1 MARFELVRGEAEG
14 TAWPFAERISI
25 GRDSANDI
33 VTADQEASRRHAVVT
48 RRGGLMVIADLD
60 SSNGT
65 FLNNVRIQESVLRD
79 GDEVRIGCM
88 ALKFVSDRREEA
100 AESVATL
107 FGTAGSDSAIQT
119 RTVLDATLG
128 TVETPP
134 ATVGA
139 EDVDQLRGAL
149 ARERTVS
156 HVNDALGT
164 LTDLRELFE
173 RMLELVFD
181 VLPADRG
188 AVLLRDPKTGT
199 FDVEAIRMRD
209 PSAQTP
215 PRASRTLI
223 AKVCE
228 EKVAVLSSDARD
240 DHRFDAGASI
250 IDQAIRS
257 VMCVPLVRDDTVL
270 GVIHVDTEV
279 QTGAFCEDDLRM
291 LTRIAHA
298 GAIAVQNAL
307 RYRENKTLFHQTIR
321 ALAGAIDLRDPYT
334 AGHSERVATFSRAI
348 AVEMGLAKEE
358 CGQIYLAG
366 ILHDTGK
373 LGIPDEILRK
383 PGKLNDSEY
392 QQFKVHPS
400 EGARIIATIEQMCDV
415 TEGVAQH
422 HEKVDGTGYPDG
434 LAKAKISCAA
444 RILAVADTFDAMT
457 SDRPYRRRLPD
468 EVAFEE
474 LERFSG
480 RQFDPEVV
488 DAFLRAYKSGKISSE
503 EQ

>member
-1 MARFELVRGEAEG
+1 MARFELVQGEAEG
-14 TAWPFAERISI
+14 TAWPFTDRISI
-25 GRDSANDI
+25 GRDDANDI
-33 VTADQEASRRHAVVT
+33 VTVDQEASRRHAIVT
-48 RRGGLMVIADLD
+48 RRGGLMLLTDLD

-65 FLNNVRIQESVLRD
+65 FLNSVRIQESVLRD

-88 ALKFVSDRREEA
+88 TLKFVSDRREEA

-107 FGTAGSDSAIQT
+107 FGTTGSGSAVQT
-119 RTVLDATLG
+119 RTVLDATLD
-128 TVETPP
+128 TVETP
-134 ATVGA
+134 AAVGA
-139 EDVDQLRGAL
+139 EDVEQLRAAL

-188 AVLLRDPKTGT
+188 VVLLRDPKTGT
-199 FDVEAIRMRD
+199 FDVEAVRTRD
-209 PSAQTP
+209 PSVQIP

-240 DHRFDAGASI
+240 DHRFDAGVSI
-250 IDQAIRS
+250 IDQGIRS
-257 VMCVPLVRDDTVL
+257 VMCVPLVRDETVL

-279 QTGAFCEDDLRM
+279 QTGAFCEEDLRM
-291 LTRIAHA
+291 LTQIAHA

-307 RYRENKTLFHQTIR
+307 RYRENKALFHQTIR

-358 CGQIYLAG
+358 CEQIYLAG

-392 QQFKVHPS
+392 QQFKIHPS
-400 EGARIIATIEQMCDV
+400 EGARIIATIEQMSDV

-422 HEKVDGTGYPDG
+422 HEKVDGTGYPGG
-434 LAKAKISCAA
+434 LAKAEISRAA

-457 SDRPYRRRLPD
+457 SDRPYRNRLPD

-474 LERFSG
+474 LERFSS
-480 RQFDPEVV
+480 RQFDPDVV

>member
-1 MARFELVRGEAEG
+1 MARFELVKGEAAG
-14 TAWPFAERISI
+14 TEWPFTERISI
-25 GRDSANDI
+25 GRDEANDI
-33 VTADQEASRRHAVVT
+33 VANDQEVSRRQAIVK
-48 RRGGLMVIADLD
+48 RRGGLMLLSDLD

-65 FLNNVRIQESVLRD
+65 FVNGVRVHESVLRD
-79 GDEVRIGCM
+79 GDEVRVG
-88 ALKFVSDRREEA
+88 FVTLRFISDQREEA
-100 AESVATL
+100 AQSVATL
-107 FGTAGSDSAIQT
+107 FGTSGSDSAIQT
-119 RTVLDATLG
+119 RTVLDATLD
-128 TVETPP
+128 TVETP

-139 EDVDQLRGAL
+139 EDVEQLRSAL
-149 ARERTVS
+149 AREQTVS
-156 HVNDALGT
+156 RVNDALGT
-164 LTDLRELFE
+164 LTDLHDLFA

-209 PSAQTP
+209 PSGQTP

-228 EKVAVLSSDARD
+228 EKVAVLSSDARSD
-240 DHRFDAGASI
+240 QRFDAGASI
-250 IDQAIRS
+250 IDQGIRS

-279 QTGAFCEDDLRM
+279 QTSAFCEDDLRM
-291 LTRIAHA
+291 LNRIGHA

-348 AVEMGLAKEE
+348 AVEMGLDKDE
-358 CGQIYLAG
+358 CERVYMAG
-366 ILHDTGK
+366 VLHDTGK
-373 LGIPDEILRK
+373 LGIRDEVLRK
-383 PGKLNDSEY
+383 PGKLDDSEY
-392 QQFKVHPS
+392 QEFKVHPA
-400 EGARIIATIEQMCDV
+400 EGARIIATIEQMRDV
-415 TEGVAQH
+415 IEGVAQH

-434 LAKAKISCAA
+434 LVKAKISRAA

-457 SDRPYRRRLPD
+457 SDRPYRNRLPD
-468 EVAFEE
+468 EVAFKE

-480 RQFDPEVV
+480 RQFDPNVV
-488 DAFLRAYKSGKISSE
+488 DAFLRAYKSGNISSE